1 MTGEKTRTKNKT
13 NFLIVREQSIS
24 FNSSLFEKN
33 KTITTKWYSQL
44 NKIVFQVTF
53 EFSIKEIE
61 QKNWRPLCK
70 QASRKPTE
78 GQFKSFF
85 KVFVSRKLN
94 GVWQSE
100 MRGREILAH
109 KTRKPRAPTLKRNFA
124 AFLSCLLTFF
134 FEMAK
139 YLNVITIQS
148 SFIN

>member
-1 MTGEKTRTKNKT
+1 
-13 NFLIVREQSIS
+13 
-24 FNSSLFEKN
+24 
-33 KTITTKWYSQL
+33 L

-61 QKNWRPLCK
+61 KNLRPLCK

-85 KVFVSRKLN
+85 EVFVSRKLN
-94 GVWQSE
+94 GVWTSQ

-124 AFLSCLLTFF
+124 AFLSCLLTFYV
-134 FEMAK
+134 EMAK
-139 YLNVITIQS
+139 YFNFTIV
-148 SFIN
+148 FY